1 MKKSMAWILSI
12 ITLFSLTI
20 PATAKEPISP
30 DMQLNSVECYIDA
43 TYSTNP
49 DGSTSVLFQPSART
63 TPAGASNAIKE
74 ASELNPSSS
83 LFTGT
88 PRASSSRFIN
98 VKLLDGRTV
107 SKMTFTCEDVV
118 FQPRSSIVV
127 TGTADKIAA
136 TLSAEVYRKY
146 NGEWVRVGVYPNISG
161 SNGKFSFTHP
171 IGADGDYGIQIW
183 HDLPNEYVYINGNLI
198 Y

>member
-88 PRASSSRFIN
+88 PRASSYPFYYLRLGW
-98 VKLLDGRTV
+98 KKPADY
-107 SKMTFTCEDVV
+107 MTITCEKVV
-118 FQPRSSIVV
+118 HQSRGSIVI
-127 TGTADKIAA
+127 TGTANKTAA